1 VTVHAGPGS
10 STPSQ
15 TQAEN
20 QTQTKPTT
28 GRGTSPDVVPD
39 LVWASA
45 YASILVV
52 VDCIAIF
59 LGLVTAYFARFAG
72 AATPNAAPGLSYV
85 VILVVAGPLWLGL
98 LVVHRCYDA
107 RMFGFGPAEFRRVVL
122 ASIRLFG
129 GTALV
134 CFMAKLSLSRAFL
147 AAALLVGLS
156 LLLLGRYGTRRW
168 LHRKRRNG
176 EWCRRVVAV
185 GLPAHV
191 DELARVLAREPV
203 AGYAIVGG
211 CFPGVEDTDVTP
223 GGVPS
228 LGPITGVV
236 NAARAAQCDTIAVT
250 ASPGI
255 TNATLRRLAWDLE
268 GSGIALVVAPALTD
282 VAGPRISIQ
291 PVAGLPLL
299 HVDEPALGAL
309 HRTVKRVMDLTLTTL
324 ALILLAPLFVVIT
337 AVIALTSRGPVI
349 FRQTRVGRGGGEF
362 VVYKFRS
369 MHVDAEARLAQLKVN
384 NDAAGP
390 LFKLRADPR
399 VTAAGRWLR
408 RFSLDELP
416 QLWNVLKGDMSLVG
430 PRPPLPREVARYE
443 DDVRRRLLVKPGITG
458 LWQVSG
464 RSDLSWD
471 DSVRLDLYYVEN
483 WSPVLDAVIL
493 VRTVVAV
500 VRGIGAY

>member
-1 VTVHAGPGS
+1 MTVQAGPGS
-10 STPSQ
+10 PATETRSRAAQS
-15 TQAEN
+15 A
-20 QTQTKPTT
+20 
-28 GRGTSPDVVPD
+28 RSPRHARALAPEPGANPA
-39 LVWASA
+39 WAAA
-45 YASILVV
+45 YASILVA
-52 VDCIAIF
+52 VDCAAIF

-72 AATPNAAPGLSYV
+72 TDPEAVPGFSYTL
-85 VILVVAGPLWLGL
+85 ILALAGPLWLAL
-98 LVVHRCYDA
+98 LVVHRCYDS
-107 RMFGFGPAEFRRVVL
+107 RMFGAGPAEFRRVVL
-122 ASIRLFG
+122 ATIRLFG

-134 CFMAKLSLSRAFL
+134 CFMAKLPLSRAFL
-147 AAALLVGLS
+147 AAALVVGLS
-156 LLLLGRYGTRRW
+156 LLLVGRYAARRW
-168 LHRKRRNG
+168 LHYKRRRG
-176 EWCRRVVAV
+176 QWCRRVVAV
-185 GLPAHV
+185 GRPSDV

-211 CFPGVEDTDVTP
+211 CFPGVEDSDVTP

-228 LGPITGVV
+228 LGPLTGVV

-250 ASPGI
+250 ASPSI
-255 TNATLRRLAWDLE
+255 TTSTLRRLAWDLE

-309 HRTVKRVMDLTLTTL
+309 HRIIKRVMDLTLVSL
-324 ALILLAPLFVVIT
+324 ALAVLLPLF
-337 AVIALTSRGPVI
+337 AVIATVVKVTSRGPVI
-349 FRQTRVGRGGGEF
+349 FRQTRVGRGGDEF

-369 MHVDAEARLAQLKVN
+369 MHVDAEKRLAQLKR
-384 NDAAGP
+384 NDADGP
-390 LFKLRADPR
+390 MFKLRADPR
-399 VTAAGRWLR
+399 VTAVGRWLR

-416 QLWNVLKGDMSLVG
+416 QLWNVVKGDMSVVG
-430 PRPPLPREVARYE
+430 PRPPLPREVESYA

-483 WSPVLDAVIL
+483 WSPVLDMVIL

-500 VRGIGAY
+500 VRGMGAY